1 MTCLTLYWKRSEPMK
16 KILLCVVALWAVW
29 SVSANSA
36 AKEETDK
43 LPLLAVAVSDGQALV
58 KILLAKAAS
67 SFKAFDRSFNFA
79 ATFLDGRKVAVK
91 GSIASVSETLPSRAR
106 NVLLGNSSKEYAVS
120 VLLGSVRQQ
129 PVNIRCVMSVADSAR
144 CPDLKVGRRVVL
156 VGTFARDGGLF
167 GGFVLQDALFVD
179 DETYK
184 KAEDFLNQAGDSL
197 PFDRLMPPE
206 PFATLD
212 GSSRRELT
220 EKAECALAAYPDKS
234 LPWGFR
240 PFSRE
245 EWALVA
251 SEFGYAE
258 ETYSDDGYF
267 VLGNGLRGRLM
278 VHRLARLSVVSWSG
292 CDLLGADA
300 LTAGTADLMVCLKHL
315 FEGDVNAQFKQAYE
329 ISKAVVGTRK
339 GKIWIVGHSLG
350 GSIATYIALALEE
363 CGDRVEVASFNGLG
377 ISARIGRQMDAA
389 SRARAARRIVNVFSE
404 SDPIYN
410 LDATGLLSLFSLEP
424 MHFGRSY
431 FLENQNVPCQ
441 TDNPLKQEV
450 LAIRQRHGLEE
461 LHHQMEAQSPGGNW
475 WWIVSALVLVC
486 VCSLV
491 GALWYVV
498 ARSHSS

>member
-1 MTCLTLYWKRSEPMK
+1 MK
-16 KILLCVVALWAVW
+16 KMLLYMVALWGVW
-29 SVSANSA
+29 CVSADSA
-36 AKEETDK
+36 TEEKTDK
-43 LPLLAVAVSDGQALV
+43 LPLLAVEVSDGQALT
-58 KILLAKAAS
+58 KTLLAKT
-67 SFKAFDRSFNFA
+67 AFPSNAFSRSFNSTA
-79 ATFLDGRKVAVK
+79 AVLDGRKVAIR
-91 GSIASVSETLPSRAR
+91 GSVASVSETLSSRAR
-106 NVLLGNSSKEYAVS
+106 NVLLGNSSKEYVVS
-120 VLLGSVRQQ
+120 VLLGTVRQQ
-129 PVNIRCVMSVADSAR
+129 PVNIRCVMSVTESTR
-144 CPDLKVGRRVVL
+144 CPDLKVGRRVAL
-156 VGTFARDGGLF
+156 VGTFTRDGGLF
-167 GGFVLQDALFVD
+167 GGVKLQDAFFVK

-184 KAEDFLNQAGDSL
+184 KAEDFLNQAGEAL

-206 PFATLD
+206 PFGTLD

-220 EKAECALAAYPDKS
+220 EKAECALAAYPATS

-251 SEFGYAE
+251 SESGYAE

-278 VHRLARLSVVSWSG
+278 VHRLTGLSVVSWSG
-292 CDLLGADA
+292 CDLSGADA

-329 ISKAVVGTRK
+329 ICRAVVGIRK

-350 GSIATYIALALEE
+350 GSIATYIALALED
-363 CGDRVEVASFNGLG
+363 CGNRVEVASFNGLG

-404 SDPIYN
+404 SDPICN
-410 LDATGLLSLFSLEP
+410 LDESGLLSLFSLEP

-431 FLENQNVPCQ
+431 FLESPSVPCQ
-441 TDNPLKQEV
+441 TDNLLKQEA
-450 LAIRQRHGLEE
+450 LSIRQRHGLEE
-461 LHHQMEAQSPGGNW
+461 LHHQMEEQSPSAD
-475 WWIVSALVLVC
+475 WWIVATLVVIGAC
-486 VCSLV
+486 ALV

-498 ARSHSS
+498 VRFRS